1 MIDKDIL
8 TILVK
13 MARKEILAEHQA
25 AAERAGDIP
34 SMPFLILRKI
44 ARPLQ
49 YTGGLLLGIMVGVMA
64 LLINFLFFVWLLHL
78 EF

>member
-1 MIDKDIL
+1 MINPEIL

-13 MARKEILAEHQA
+13 LARKEILAEYQA

-34 SMPFLILRKI
+34 PTPSLILRKI

-49 YTGGLLLGIMVGVMA
+49 YIGGMLLGIMVGIIA
-64 LLINFLFFVWLLHL
+64 LLVNLLLFVWLLHL